1 MRLLIL
7 LSLLSIPSG
16 LFAQNDRSSDERQLL
31 HIHAEVIRAHVEQQV
46 DLWMSVE
53 SENYVSV
60 NGGEVTFP
68 GFSERREQRS
78 AYLQGASFSSYRDL
92 RDPIVR
98 ISEDGSLGW
107 LIAEV
112 EVAGSVPD
120 QEGGRNSFHDIW
132 AWIELYEKTDQ
143 DWRLIGNVSNRR

>member
-1 MRLLIL
+1 MRVLIV
-7 LSLLSIPSG
+7 LSFLSIPSG
-16 LFAQNDRSSDERQLL
+16 LFAQDRSSDERRLL
-31 HIHAEVIRAHVEQQV
+31 HLHAEVIRAHVERQV
-46 DLWMSVE
+46 DLWMSLE
-53 SENYVSV
+53 SENYISV
-60 NGGEVTFP
+60 NRGEVTFP

-78 AYLQGASFSSYRDL
+78 AYLQGASFSTYRDL
-92 RDPIVR
+92 REPIVR

-112 EVAGSVPD
+112 EIVGTVPD
-120 QEGGRNSFHDIW
+120 QDNGRSSFHDIW